1 MRARRWWQPGLT
13 GRRTAGF
20 LLVLLLVAG
29 CGGDSQVHHQRVMV
43 FGTLVDIS
51 IYGLSSEEAEPLLV
65 AIEDTLQSRH
75 EAWHAWQSSPLTQLN
90 ASLNDNGV
98 ATIPE
103 SLLPLFDRGLPL
115 ARATDYRFDPAVGGL
130 VELWGF
136 DQEPADNAEPPADR
150 ALAEWRENRPS
161 VADLE
166 RDGRELRS
174 QRRDWQLDF
183 GGVAK
188 GIALADIRRRIAA
201 AEPDAAIVNAGGDL
215 VTYRQPEERA
225 WRIGVRSPTQ
235 GELLGELAV
244 HRDEAAFTTGDYERG
259 FEHEGRRYHH
269 VLDPRTGRPARG
281 LRAVTVL
288 TEDPAKAD
296 AAATALLIA
305 GPNEWQELA
314 SKLDLDRVLVVR
326 PDHSVRATP
335 AMAERFQAGEAAAGE
350 VQTVSLP

>member
-1 MRARRWWQPGLT
+1 MRARPWQTGTRIGTRLAACLFGLT
-13 GRRTAGF
+13 
-20 LLVLLLVAG
+20 LVAG
-29 CGGDSQVHHQRVMV
+29 CGGDSRVHHQRVMV

-51 IYGLSSEEAEPLLV
+51 LYGLAAEDAEPLL
-65 AIEDTLQSRH
+65 ATIEDELQTRH
-75 EAWHAWQSSPLTQLN
+75 ETWHAWQTSPLTELN
-90 ASLNDNGV
+90 ASLNDNGE

-103 SLLPLFDRGLPL
+103 PLLPLFDRGLPL

-130 VELWGF
+130 VRLWGF
-136 DQEPADNAEPPADR
+136 HQEPAEDAEPPGDE
-150 ALAEWRENRPS
+150 ALAEWRDNRPS

-174 QRRDWQLDF
+174 DRRDWQMDF

-188 GIALADIRRRIAA
+188 GIALAQVRRRIAE

-215 VTYRQPEERA
+215 VTYGQPGGRA
-225 WRIGVRSPTQ
+225 WRIGVRNPTQ

-259 FEHEGRRYHH
+259 FEHEGTRYHH

-288 TEDPAKAD
+288 AEDPAKAD

-305 GPNEWQELA
+305 GPDNWQELA
-314 SKLDLDRVLVVR
+314 SQLDLDRVLVVR
-326 PDHSVRATP
+326 PDRSIRATP
-335 AMAERFQAGEAAAGE
+335 GMAKRFEASDTVADE
-350 VQTVSLP
+350 VVTVSLP